1 MVSITGRVRGRVA
14 ALLFGCVLALAA
26 KLDAQST
33 FGTVLGTVKD
43 PSGGLVPMATVHLT
57 NTGTNAARDE
67 VSDTNGRYQFNNVDV
82 GNYQLS
88 VDASGFQKTE
98 YQPFD
103 LAARETQRID
113 IELRVA
119 SQAETVTVEAVA
131 TIQTEV
137 SNIAETKGS
146 LELTDLPVAIGT
158 RATGSTSAFST
169 LGAQPGVQFDNTASG
184 ITVGGAG
191 PSQLSISVDGIS
203 TIGPG
208 NLGALTE
215 MFPSFNSIEEIKIS
229 EVLNPAEFGGVADIT
244 TVSKSGTNEFHGGL
258 FENVQNT
265 AFDAADTFSH
275 LVTPVKMNDFGGYL
289 GGPVIFPKLYNGR
302 NHTFFFGSYEVL
314 RLPKSQQVIGT
325 VPTAAM
331 RNGDLSAYLDPN
343 QPGGGPQ
350 NILSNYPGNIIPKSQ
365 LNQFGQNLLNFFYP
379 MPNYG
384 PAGAIVNNYLTLYP
398 TPINSAQGDI
408 RIDQVINS
416 KHSIY
421 ARYSY
426 KNKRVTDFPI
436 SSPGVP
442 GLPAPGELSQP
453 QIYNSL
459 TVAYNWVISP
469 TLVNELRGGYSVVR
483 FGYSAGVT
491 AAQAAATLG
500 LAVGPGEL
508 PEALPAGYDTPQIE
522 LQGFT
527 GSTPPVSDTNPQQGT
542 YQGLDT
548 LTWTKGKHTFKFGG
562 DFRYLASLNAQVF
575 NNYRMGQYLF
585 NGSALSSFFNP
596 AATVPVPVDSMAG
609 LLLGYPDT
617 TSIATVV
624 NPATDAYSKH
634 YAFFAQDDFKI
645 SQSFTLNY
653 GLRWEYHPAFFD
665 KNDNLANLDP
675 YYSSTVNG
683 QTVQGAIII
692 PNQGTFAN
700 VNPAFVQSVAPLPV
714 ITAAQA
720 GVPEALRNS
729 SKKDFAPRVGFAWNF
744 GPGKKMVLRGG
755 YGRFIETLL
764 SGSAINGWSVESS
777 DVGTFSNSIGS
788 SGQPVFSLPYSYPY
802 NIAQPGSQFFDLAT
816 EIKYKDPIVE
826 EWNLTL
832 ERDLGNGIGFRASYD
847 GNHGYNLPVVADYDR
862 PAPNTL
868 GFFNPTTQAQ
878 IPFPSLFIVAT
889 NTNLG
894 FTNYNAGTFS
904 VHKRGA
910 NFQFEVSYTYAK
922 DLTNLNGCAG
932 SGASPFATEGGFG
945 ASLCDRYLP
954 GIDYGNNSFVRRNRF
969 LATFL
974 YQLPFGKGKTLLTDV
989 NAVVDHIVGGWVLSG
1004 VALFQTGP
1012 FMSVAVTSDPS
1023 GTGFNLGSGGA
1034 FTGIGGRADTVSGV
1048 SPYAGQSLAQWINPA
1063 AFVDPCALCGING
1076 NPAAIGRFGDSMSG
1090 AVTGPGTQAV
1100 SLSLLKR
1107 FTFTER
1113 RFLEIGGQVA
1123 NVFNHPNYAPPGSLT
1138 LGLPAFGT
1146 ITAMQSGVG
1155 AEGAGPRQLQ
1165 LTGRLTF

>member
-1 MVSITGRVRGRVA
+1 MVYRVA
-14 ALLFGCVLALAA
+14 FAALAA
-26 KLDAQST
+26 LACSGLSYAQST
-33 FGTVLGTVKD
+33 FGTVLGTVRD
-43 PSGGLVPMATVHLT
+43 PSGSSVPKARLQLI
-57 NTGTNAARDE
+57 NTGTNAAHE
-67 VSDTNGRYQFNNVDV
+67 AVSDSDGRYQFNNVDV
-82 GNYQLS
+82 GNYKLS
-88 VDASGFQKTE
+88 VEASGFQKTE
-98 YQPFD
+98 YQAFD
-103 LAARETQRID
+103 LAARDTQRID
-113 IELRVA
+113 IDLRVQ
-119 SQAETVTVEAVA
+119 SQAESVTVEAVA

-137 SNIAETKGS
+137 SNVAETKGS

-169 LGAQPGVQFDNTASG
+169 LGAQPGVQFDNTSSG

-191 PSQLSISVDGIS
+191 PSQLSISVDGVS
-203 TIGPG
+203 TVGPG

-229 EVLNPAEFGGVADIT
+229 EVLNPAEYGGVADIT
-244 TVSKSGTNEFHGGL
+244 TVSKSGTNDFHGGL

-265 AFDAADTFSH
+265 DFDAADTFSH
-275 LVTPVKMNDFGGYL
+275 EVTPVKMNDFGVYL
-289 GGPVIFPKLYNGR
+289 GGPVIFPKLYNGK

-314 RLPKSQQVIGT
+314 RLPKSQQFIGS
-325 VPTAAM
+325 VPTVAM

-350 NILSNYPGNIIPKSQ
+350 NILSNYPGNIIPKNQ
-365 LNQFGQNLLNFFYP
+365 LSKFGQNMLNFFYP
-379 MPNYG
+379 LPNYG
-384 PAGAIVNNYLTLYP
+384 PAGAIANNFLTLYP

-408 RIDQVINS
+408 RIDEVISS
-416 KHSIY
+416 KHTVY
-421 ARYSY
+421 VRYSY
-426 KNKRVTDFPI
+426 KNKRVTDFPF
-436 SSPGVP
+436 SVPGVP
-442 GLPAPGELSQP
+442 GLPAPGELSNP

-459 TVAYNWVISP
+459 TVAHNWVISP
-469 TLVNELRGGYSVVR
+469 TVVNELRGGFSVAR
-483 FGYSAGVT
+483 FGYTAGVT
-491 AAQAAATLG
+491 SAQAAAALG
-500 LAVGPGEL
+500 LGVGPGQL
-508 PEALPAGYDTPQIE
+508 PEALPPGYDTPQIL

-527 GSTPPVSDTNPQQGT
+527 GSTPAVNDTNPQQGT
-542 YQGLDT
+542 YQALDT

-562 DFRYLASLNAQVF
+562 DYRYLASLNTQVF
-575 NNYRMGQYLF
+575 NNYRMGQYSF
-585 NGSALSSFFNP
+585 NGSTLSSFFNP
-596 AATVPVPVDSMAG
+596 AATAAVPVDSMAG
-609 LLLGYPDT
+609 LLLGYPDAT
-617 TSIATVV
+617 NIATVV
-624 NPATDAYSKH
+624 NPNTDAYSNH

-645 SQSFTLNY
+645 SRSFTLNY

-683 QTVQGAIII
+683 QKVQGAVIV

-720 GVPEALRNS
+720 GAPEAMRNS
-729 SKKDFAPRVGFAWNF
+729 SKKDFAPRIGFAWNF
-744 GPGKKMVLRGG
+744 GPDKKTVLRGG

-777 DVGTFSNSIGS
+777 DVGYFNNAIGS
-788 SGQPVFSLPYSYPY
+788 SGLPVFSLPYSYPS

-832 ERDLGNGIGFRASYD
+832 ERDLGKGVGFRASYD

-868 GFFNPTTQAQ
+868 GFFNPATQAQ

-910 NFQFEVSYTYAK
+910 SFQFEVSYTYAK

-932 SGASPFATEGGFG
+932 SGASPYATEGGFG
-945 ASLCDRYLP
+945 AALCDRYLA
-954 GIDYGNNSFVRRNRF
+954 GIDYGNNSYVRRNRF

-974 YQLPFGKGKTLLTDV
+974 YQLPFGKGKTLLNNANGVV
-989 NAVVDHIVGGWVLSG
+989 NQIVGGWVLSG

-1023 GTGFNLGSGGA
+1023 GTGFTLGSGGA
-1034 FTGIGGRADTVSGV
+1034 FTGIGGRADTVPGV
-1048 SPYAGQSLAQWINPA
+1048 SPTAGQSLSQWINPA
-1063 AFVDPCALCGING
+1063 AFTDPCALCGVNG
-1076 NPAAIGRFGDSMSG
+1076 NPAAIGRFGDSLSG
-1090 AVTGPGTQAV
+1090 AVTGPGTQSV

-1107 FTFTER
+1107 FTITER
-1113 RFLEIGGQVA
+1113 MYMEFGAQVA
-1123 NVFNHPNYAPPGSLT
+1123 NAFNHPNYAPPGSLT

-1146 ITAMQSGVG
+1146 ISAMQSGLG
-1155 AEGAGPRQLQ
+1155 AEGAGPRQIQ
-1165 LTGRLTF
+1165 LTGRFTF